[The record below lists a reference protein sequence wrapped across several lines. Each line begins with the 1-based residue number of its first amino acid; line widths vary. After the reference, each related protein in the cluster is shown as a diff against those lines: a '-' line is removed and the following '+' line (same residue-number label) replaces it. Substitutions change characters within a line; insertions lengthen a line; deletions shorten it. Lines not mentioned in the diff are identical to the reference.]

1 MTHYLDSFYNK
12 LLTMEKKKEYTNP
25 STSQSDLFS
34 SGLLAVSGG
43 TSGYEQQPGED
54 DVNFEQ
60 RRRNIWDA
68 DDWLKFGSDKDNKEE

>member
-1 MTHYLDSFYNK
+1 MAS
-12 LLTMEKKKEYTNP
+12 KKEYLRPLTCEI
-25 STSQSDLFS
+25 DIFS
-34 SGLLAVSGG
+34 LGLLAVSGG

-68 DDWLKFGSDKDNKEE
+68 DDWLKFGAEDKDKEA